1 MEWAACLFSDRAVLA
16 FSRGV
21 GIHFLAPH
29 HEIYEPLQIF
39 KKSVSRHRL
48 KVLEKLLAR
57 SGRGANHLVAR
68 IDHFQKRVQT
78 EGQQLHGQ
86 QQSGEMFF
94 ALASQRL
101 ADVIITRNAF
111 DAEEETG
118 VIAAVSLL
126 HVLLK
131 TEERGTL
138 HKEESESGQR
148 DIGHGIK

>member
-29 HEIYEPLQIF
+29 HEIHEPLPIF
-39 KKSVSRHRL
+39 EKPVSGHRL

-68 IDHFQKRVQT
+68 IGHFQKRVQA

>member
-57 SGRGANHLVAR
+57 SDRGANHLVAR
-68 IDHFQKRVQT
+68 IGHFQKRVQT
-78 EGQQLHGQ
+78 EGQLVHGQ
-86 QQSGEMFF
+86 QQGGELFF
-94 ALASQRL
+94 AVASQRL
-101 ADVIITRNAF
+101 ADVIITRNAL
-111 DAEEETG
+111 DAEEGTG
-118 VIAAVSLL
+118 VIAPVSLV

-131 TEERGTL
+131 TEE
-138 HKEESESGQR
+138 
-148 DIGHGIK
+148 

>member
-1 MEWAACLFSDRAVLA
+1 MLNGVEWAACLCSDRAVLA

-29 HEIYEPLQIF
+29 HEIHEPLQIF
-39 KKSVSRHRL
+39 KKLVSGHRL

-68 IDHFQKRVQT
+68 IGHFQKRVQA
-78 EGQQLHGQ
+78 EGQQLHVQ
-86 QQSGEMFF
+86 QQAGDMFF

-111 DAEEETG
+111 ETEEETG

-138 HKEESESGQR
+138 HKE
-148 DIGHGIK
+148 

>member
-1 MEWAACLFSDRAVLA
+1 MACLCSDRAVLA

-29 HEIYEPLQIF
+29 HEIHEPLQIF

-68 IDHFQKRVQT
+68 IGHFQKRVQT
-78 EGQQLHGQ
+78 EWQQVHGQ
-86 QQSGEMFF
+86 QQAGDMFF
-94 ALASQRL
+94 AFASQRL

-111 DAEEETG
+111 DAEEGTG
-118 VIAAVSLL
+118 VIAPVSLL
-126 HVLLK
+126 NFLLK
-131 TEERGTL
+131 SEERGTL